1 MNKTEKE
8 ELIEKITA
16 YPLSYALLRNC
27 FKENNWDI
35 DKLQFMDLHQLVDIN
50 RDIFI
55 MERNKKM
62 LNGN

>member
-8 ELIEKITA
+8 ELIEKIIA

-27 FKENNWDI
+27 FKNDGWDL
-35 DKLQFMDLHQLVDIN
+35 DKLKFMDLHQLVDIN
-50 RDIFI
+50 RDIFT
-55 MERNKKM
+55 MERNKQM

>member
-27 FKENNWDI
+27 FKENNWDM
-35 DKLQFMDLHQLVDIN
+35 DKLQFMDLH
-50 RDIFI
+50 
-55 MERNKKM
+55 
-62 LNGN
+62 